1 MRNRALTTL
10 FAAALLTLVASPA
23 LAAVLRVPT
32 QYGTIQAALN
42 AASTGDTIL
51 VAPGTYNEMLTWPS
65 TDGIRLVSE
74 GGFGLTTIDAQQ
86 AGRVITIQGSH
97 TRNTVLEGFTITG
110 GLMMTS
116 RNHGAGLFVD
126 SSPTIRANRITG
138 NVGDGT
144 SWNYGGG
151 IHVDAGGNPLIEG
164 NIVDANTLRNGSW
177 NYGAGIYVDSNG
189 AATIVGNQI
198 RGNRNDLG
206 SRGYGAGIYV
216 GSGATATIVSNVIA
230 GNRNSSTIWN
240 WGGGIRIYSNGVATI
255 ANNTIADNT
264 CDTGSNS
271 SYGGGIEYSGTAAG
285 MIVNNILARNMCGTG
300 GGVRAAVAPT
310 IDGNITWQNAP
321 DDFNGASAG
330 PNGFTADPMFQSATS
345 YRLLAGS
352 PCIDA
357 GQSGAEGTVGI
368 DFEGDPRRLDGDQTG
383 VAGTGSRID
392 VGADEASVV
401 TLGAAAPPMLGA
413 TYTLTVGG
421 PTGAAWVLAI
431 SNNPSGNVLIQP
443 FGNLLIGPPF
453 RVLTSGATPG
463 NVAIPLPNVPAAAGS
478 TFYFQALVTWVSGP
492 NTIGQLTRMVTA
504 TLF

>member
-1 MRNRALTTL
+1 MKNRTASTL
-10 FAAALLTLVASPA
+10 LAAALLALLASPTF
-23 LAAVLRVPT
+23 AAVLRVPL

-42 AASTGDTIL
+42 AAAPGDTIL
-51 VAPGTYNEMLTWPS
+51 VAPGNYNETLTWPS
-65 TDGIRLVSE
+65 ADGIRLVSE
-74 GGFGLTTIDAQQ
+74 AGFSFTTIDAQQ

-97 TRNTVLEGFTITG
+97 GRNTVLEGFTITG

-151 IHVDAGGNPLIEG
+151 IHVASGGNPLIEG

-177 NYGAGIYVDSNG
+177 NYGAGIYVDGNAS
-189 AATIVGNQI
+189 ATIVGNQI

-216 GSGATATIVSNVIA
+216 DSGATATIVSNVIA

-240 WGGGIRIYSNGVATI
+240 WGGGMRIYTNGVATI
-255 ANNTIADNT
+255 ANNTIADNV

-285 MIVNNILARNMCGTG
+285 TIVNNILARNTAATG

-310 IDGNITWQNAP
+310 VDWNVTWMNVP
-321 DDFNGASAG
+321 DDFNGTAAG
-330 PNGFTADPMFQSATS
+330 PNGFAADPMFQSAAS
-345 YRLLAGS
+345 YRLLAAS

-357 GQSGAEGTVGI
+357 GQTGAEGAVGI

-383 VAGTGSRID
+383 IAGTGSRID
-392 VGADEASVV
+392 IGADESSVV
-401 TLGAAAPPMLGA
+401 ALSAVAPPMIGA
-413 TYTLTVGG
+413 TYTLGVAG
-421 PTGAAWVLAI
+421 PSGSAWILAI
-431 SNNPSGNVLIQP
+431 SNTTGNVPIP
-443 FGNLLIGPPF
+443 SFGNLLIGAPF
-453 RVLTSGATPG
+453 RVLTSGGTPG
-463 NVAIPLPNVPAAAGS
+463 TIPIPIPNVPAAAGS